1 MYIVLTFRFVPLV
14 YCRNT
19 LNTWTAR
26 SLTGKTTMARILH
39 KTRLFKAWKIVM
51 KCLHGIDIKKEGVLE
66 LPHFCL
72 KIKAKP
78 NGQFII
84 RQ

>member
-1 MYIVLTFRFVPLV
+1 
-14 YCRNT
+14 
-19 LNTWTAR
+19 
-26 SLTGKTTMARILH
+26 
-39 KTRLFKAWKIVM
+39 M

-78 NGQFII
+78 NGQVYYSSIGEILSLFRKQTSPKRDLINLLI
-84 RQ
+84 GGILCL